1 MGNNVCPRRSGI
13 GMRERR
19 FCYGR
24 PTTYRFLLCCSGG
37 LTAACTFLMGAF
49 PLPGALGIFPFAV
62 WAPLWI
68 GWESAAAWGLLAL
81 GAAQAACLGAG
92 CVGLWRNS
100 RRLTA
105 AAVFAYGSEWLCAA
119 ALLFVSA
126 AQNGITAFVLG
137 GQAVLYLLS
146 DGIFLLFLL
155 LVVCGAGRP

>member
-1 MGNNVCPRRSGI
+1 
-13 GMRERR
+13 MRFRKGL
-19 FCYGR
+19 FAA
-24 PTTYRFLLCCSGG
+24 LCCSGG
-37 LTAACTFLMGAF
+37 LTAACTLLMGAF

-105 AAVFAYGSEWLCAA
+105 AAVFAYGSDWLCAA

-126 AQNGITAFVLG
+126 AQNGITAFVFG